1 MGYIM
6 TRHYFIVEIN
16 TEKELELYS
25 KLIRPLL
32 DSDLKRIVY
41 GQMEEITLW
50 KEVNKEALEI
60 IEEENNE

>member
-1 MGYIM
+1 M

>member
-1 MGYIM
+1 M
-6 TRHYFIVEIN
+6 TRHYFIFELN
-16 TEKELELYS
+16 TDEELELYS
-25 KLIRPLL
+25 NLIRPLL
-32 DSDLKRIVY
+32 DSDLKRIAY